1 MRCSKNSS
9 CSGVPPARAA
19 EEGAFV
25 GGGIG
30 YESGLLAG
38 GFEVLVDRDG
48 GRFGQGLEGPEGGHG
63 GAVGDPAGEVG
74 DLIGGE
80 LAGGR
85 HFEALVGA
93 GDSLIEEAGFGVA
106 GDDGGAGQFSDGVA
120 ALAIFN
126 EEGAD
131 ALFEEFELLG
141 CPASEGRS
149 GEEGE
154 KDDGKANRHGKILY
168 CNRNHITPARVTIER
183 ARQSF
188 RCYSG
193 APGFYSVSR
202 ETTRPYKRKANV
214 AACV

>member
-1 MRCSKNSS
+1 
-9 CSGVPPARAA
+9 
-19 EEGAFV
+19 
-25 GGGIG
+25 
-30 YESGLLAG
+30 
-38 GFEVLVDRDG
+38 
-48 GRFGQGLEGPEGGHG
+48 LEGPEGGHG
-63 GAVGDPAGEVG
+63 GTVGDPAGEVG
-74 DLIGGE
+74 DLVGGE

-93 GDSLIEEAGFGVA
+93 GDGLIEDAGFGVA
-106 GDDGGAGQFSDGVA
+106 GDDGGAGQFSDGMA

-141 CPASEGRS
+141 RPASKGGG

-154 KDDGKANRHGKILY
+154 EGDREALHHGEILSDR
-168 CNRNHITPARVTIER
+168 RNNITSARVTIER
-183 ARQSF
+183 ARQGF

-202 ETTRPYKRKANV
+202 ETTRPYKRKADV